1 MTSSFHFIW
10 FMFYAASVSFNANM
24 WKRFKIKCCRIHYL
38 QLCHSSLIF
47 KDIAG
52 FVETHFERNM
62 IATTLVRDVLGRQNK
77 KTD

>member
-1 MTSSFHFIW
+1 MLSNSLL
-10 FMFYAASVSFNANM
+10 
-24 WKRFKIKCCRIHYL
+24 K
-38 QLCHSSLIF
+38 LCHSSLIF